1 MPNTI
6 RALTAAVRM
15 AIENVAAAARRF
27 IRFTSL
33 PRKHEVPRKTP
44 VAMVRG
50 KSVKGAQWSYG
61 LYGT

>member
-33 PRKHEVPRKTP
+33 PRRHEVP
-44 VAMVRG
+44 G
-50 KSVKGAQWSYG
+50 KLQ
-61 LYGT
+61 